1 MRVRHRLRSAA
12 AALGI
17 ATIASVGVFAFG
29 VGAAGAQTATAA
41 CEYTVSPVII
51 RPPGA
56 TVTVQ
61 GFAPPGASVYVF
73 VAGVLEPGMPIAA
86 DPVSGAWIYQFFA
99 TQTAEVTVSY
109 GTQYPPTACG
119 VSPEQE
125 EINRRAAEQARTLPR
140 TGSDHVQSTVLLALA
155 LVAVGTVLVVAVRR
169 HEGVR
174 GRRNP

>member
-1 MRVRHRLRSAA
+1 MPVRHRVRSTA
-12 AALGI
+12 AALAIGV
-17 ATIASVGVFAFG
+17 IASVGMLASG
-29 VGAAGAQTATAA
+29 IGTAAAQTATAA
-41 CEYTVSPVII
+41 CEYTVSPVLV

-61 GFAPPGASVYVF
+61 GIAPPGASVYVF
-73 VAGVLEPGMPIAA
+73 VAGVLRPGMPIAA
-86 DPVSGAWIYQFFA
+86 DAISGAWIYQFFA

-109 GTQYPPTACG
+109 GTQYPPTPCS

-125 EINRRAAEQARTLPR
+125 EINRRALEQARSLPR

-155 LVAVGTVLVVAVRR
+155 LIGVGTVLVIAVRR

-174 GRRNP
+174 GRRES

>member
-1 MRVRHRLRSAA
+1 MRVRHRLRTIA

-17 ATIASVGVFAFG
+17 AAIVSVGVISFG
-29 VGAAGAQTATAA
+29 MGAAGAQTATAA
-41 CEYTVSPVII
+41 CEYTVSPVIV

-73 VAGVLEPGMPIAA
+73 VAGVLQPGMPIAA
-86 DPVSGAWIYQFFA
+86 DPVSGAWIFQFFA

-109 GTQYPPTACG
+109 GTQYPPTGCS

-125 EINRRAAEQARTLPR
+125 AINRAAQASLPR

-174 GRRNP
+174 GRRLP

>member
-1 MRVRHRLRSAA
+1 MPVRDRLRNTAA
-12 AALGI
+12 AMGI
-17 ATIASVGVFAFG
+17 AVIVSVGVVAFG

-41 CEYTVSPVII
+41 AACEYTVSPVIV

-61 GFAPPGASVYVF
+61 GFAPPGATVYVF
-73 VAGVLEPGMPIAA
+73 VAGVLQPGMPIGA
-86 DPVSGAWIYQFFA
+86 DPVTGSWTYQFFA
-99 TQTAEVTVSY
+99 SQTAEVTVSY

-125 EINRRAAEQARTLPR
+125 EINRQAARSLPR
-140 TGSDHVQSTVLLALA
+140 TGSDHVESTVLLALA
-155 LVAVGTVLVVAVRR
+155 LIGVGAVLVVAVRR

-174 GRRNP
+174 GRGNS

>member
-1 MRVRHRLRSAA
+1 MPVRDRLRNTA

-17 ATIASVGVFAFG
+17 AVMVSVGVLACG
-29 VGAAGAQTATAA
+29 VSSAGAQTATAA
-41 CEYTVSPVII
+41 CEYTVNPVIV

-73 VAGVLEPGMPIAA
+73 VAGVLRPDTPIAA
-86 DPVSGAWIYQFFA
+86 DPVTGAWIYQFFA
-99 TQTAEVTVSY
+99 SVTAEVTVSY

-125 EINRRAAEQARTLPR
+125 EINRRAAASLPR
-140 TGSDHVQSTVLLALA
+140 TGSGHVETTVLLALA
-155 LVAVGTVLVVAVRR
+155 LIGVGAVLVVAMRR

-174 GRRNP
+174 GRGNA